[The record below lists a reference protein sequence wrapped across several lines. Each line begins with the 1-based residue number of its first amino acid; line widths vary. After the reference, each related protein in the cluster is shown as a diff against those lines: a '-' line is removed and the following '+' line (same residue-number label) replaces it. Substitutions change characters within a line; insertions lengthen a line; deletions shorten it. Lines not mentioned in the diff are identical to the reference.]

1 MILQKTSH
9 RLMPAHGRNTYG
21 LKMARVALIAEDDRT
36 ERARISEHL
45 WGAGFQTSPVAHSP
59 ALAERLNEPPPTV
72 VLMTAE
78 FAEQQGGDWLAE
90 LARRPGWCD
99 VPIIVATNT
108 MNSVFAESLRRSG
121 VPVLQRPIDRE
132 ELHRALAAIGFP
144 PVRGTPRPLA
154 LRRTV
159 VVARRRS
166 RS

>member
-1 MILQKTSH
+1 
-9 RLMPAHGRNTYG
+9 MPVHGRNAYCM
-21 LKMARVALIAEDDRT
+21 KMARVALIAEDDRM

-59 ALAERLNEPPPTV
+59 ALAERLCQPPPTV

-78 FAEQQGGDWLAE
+78 FAQQQGGDWLAE
-90 LARRPGWCD
+90 LARRPGWRD
-99 VPIIVATNT
+99 VPVIVATNT

-121 VPVLQRPIDRE
+121 VPVLQRPIDPE
-132 ELHRALAAIGFP
+132 ELLRALEAVGLP
-144 PVRGTPRPLA
+144 PINRERKPLQ

-159 VVARRRS
+159 LVARNRS